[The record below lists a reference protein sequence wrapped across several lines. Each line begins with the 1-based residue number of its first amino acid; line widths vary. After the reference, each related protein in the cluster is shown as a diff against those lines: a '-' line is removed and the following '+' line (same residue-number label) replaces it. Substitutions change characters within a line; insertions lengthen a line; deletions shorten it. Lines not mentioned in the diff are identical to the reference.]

1 MIGKIDINQLPLEPS
16 SSSGQLNA
24 TNALSGNDADVSV
37 QVQYA
42 HLVEKAMQLTQTDT
56 ERVQQ
61 ARELLLSGQLER
73 PENIQKAAENIV
85 TFGI

>member
-1 MIGKIDINQLPLEPS
+1 MIGKIDTNQLPLEPG

-24 TNALSGNDADVSV
+24 PNALPNSHADVSV

-56 ERVQQ
+56 ERVEQV
-61 ARELLLSGQLER
+61 RELLLSGQLER

-85 TFGI
+85 KFGI

>member
-1 MIGKIDINQLPLEPS
+1 MIGKIDTNQLPLDPN
-16 SSSGQLNA
+16 SSSGQVNA
-24 TNALSGNDADVSV
+24 ASTHPNSGVDVSV

-61 ARELLLSGQLER
+61 ARELLLSGQLDR
-73 PENIQKAAENIV
+73 PENIQKAAENIIK
-85 TFGI
+85 FGI